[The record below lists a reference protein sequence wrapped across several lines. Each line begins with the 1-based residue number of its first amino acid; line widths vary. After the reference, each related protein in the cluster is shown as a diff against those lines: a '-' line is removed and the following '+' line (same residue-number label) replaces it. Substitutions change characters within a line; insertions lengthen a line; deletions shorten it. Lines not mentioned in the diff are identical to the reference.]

1 VGISDET
8 GSFQGKPDPDL
19 LDEVVK
25 RTVAA
30 VHPVR
35 IILFG
40 SAAREAMGP
49 DSDLDLLVVVRDG
62 VHRRRTAQ
70 TIYKSLGGI
79 GFAKDVVVVTESDVR
94 EYGENPSVVI
104 SPALTEGKEI
114 YHAAGQTIAGNAT
127 ASVAAFSE

>member
-1 VGISDET
+1 MSARD
-8 GSFQGKPDPDL
+8 GSNPIRDKPDPHL

-30 VHPVR
+30 AHPVR

-40 SAAREAMGP
+40 SAARGTMGP

-70 TIYKSLGGI
+70 AIYQSIGGI
-79 GFAKDVVVVTESDVR
+79 GVAKDVVVVTESDVR
-94 EYGENPSVVI
+94 EYGGNPSLVI
-104 SPALTEGKEI
+104 FPALAEGKEI
-114 YHAAGQTIAGNAT
+114 YPAAG
-127 ASVAAFSE
+127 

>member
-1 VGISDET
+1 MTAVDSEGIPVE
-8 GSFQGKPDPDL
+8 QL

-30 VHPVR
+30 AHPVR

-40 SAAREAMGP
+40 SAARGAIGP

-62 VHRRRTAQ
+62 VHRRRTSQ
-70 TIYKSLGGI
+70 EIYRGLRGI

-94 EYGENPSVVI
+94 QFGENPSLIVY
-104 SPALTEGKEI
+104 PALRQGREI
-114 YHAAGQTIAGNAT
+114 YHAAG
-127 ASVAAFSE
+127 